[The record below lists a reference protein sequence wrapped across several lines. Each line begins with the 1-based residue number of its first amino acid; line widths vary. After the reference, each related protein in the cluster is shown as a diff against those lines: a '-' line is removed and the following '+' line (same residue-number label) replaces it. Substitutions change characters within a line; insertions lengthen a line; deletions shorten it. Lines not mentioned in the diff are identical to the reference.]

1 MINNK
6 NTVNTK
12 VFKVE
17 TISKSVID
25 SDWFDETRITLDWAG
40 SLHIDSFE
48 EKIVF
53 LRPVSEIND
62 VISGIAFG
70 EQFS

>member
-25 SDWFDETRITLDWAG
+25 SDWFDETRITLDWAA
-40 SLHIDSFE
+40 SLHIDSF
-48 EKIVF
+48 VS
-53 LRPVSEIND
+53 PVSEIND
-62 VISGIAFG
+62 IVSGIAFG
-70 EQFS
+70 ELFSYI